1 VRVTS
6 HAKQLARLIAV
17 DFLGSI
23 LWFPVWWY
31 TLGLKKLAL
40 RFWVGLQYRVSS
52 YGLRIWIKNMFVP
65 MYGQYDIQG
74 KIVSFFMRFVV
85 LIGRSIAL
93 AVEAVVYALGLAV
106 WIAAPAT
113 FLILFLTSA
122 AQGLFFEQIKSLIR

>member
-1 VRVTS
+1 M
-6 HAKQLARLIAV
+6 